1 MCDAPSHLVAQE
13 VCVFATKAE
22 CLCVL
27 WGVASLLRVGCND
40 GSQCVQAGDDGWRW
54 AGARVPA
61 EILSIGVIMLNV
73 WLLTHGD

>member
-1 MCDAPSHLVAQE
+1 MRV
-13 VCVFATKAE
+13 V
-22 CLCVL
+22 
-27 WGVASLLRVGCND
+27 GVASLLRVGCND

-54 AGARVPA
+54 AGARVLA